1 MIQIGDEEYKFEWE
15 LRKPPSSETYSQVN
29 LYGFT
34 QLRIVGEDNT
44 IEAYDP
50 NLEIKHADFLNPRT
64 D

>member
-15 LRKPPSSETYSQVN
+15 LRKPPSRETYSQVN

-50 NLEIKHADFLNPRT
+50 NLEIKHADVLNQRT